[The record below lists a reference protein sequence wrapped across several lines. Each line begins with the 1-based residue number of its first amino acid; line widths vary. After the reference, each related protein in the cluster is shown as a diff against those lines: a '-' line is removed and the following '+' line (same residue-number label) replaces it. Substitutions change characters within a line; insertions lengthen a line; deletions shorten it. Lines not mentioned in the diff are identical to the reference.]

1 MLFGQQASYL
11 PLFFIHHIHFFSVSF
26 EAQSVSPHSDIK
38 RGRTADFSHRVY
50 LIEQL
55 HISLSCHC
63 MRIKAVAQSFL
74 LPDNIKAICFVLWNV
89 RSTGE
94 IAKRSRN
101 CDVNERQTE
110 GGSHNG
116 SVWVKRK
123 TRGEREMRRREEGAR
138 R

>member
-1 MLFGQQASYL
+1 
-11 PLFFIHHIHFFSVSF
+11 
-26 EAQSVSPHSDIK
+26 
-38 RGRTADFSHRVY
+38 
-50 LIEQL
+50 
-55 HISLSCHC
+55 

-123 TRGEREMRRREEGAR
+123 TRGEREMRRREEMKSKHRREVVKAARERERDRGGAGR
-138 R
+138 TESGTETGWTDGCGQ